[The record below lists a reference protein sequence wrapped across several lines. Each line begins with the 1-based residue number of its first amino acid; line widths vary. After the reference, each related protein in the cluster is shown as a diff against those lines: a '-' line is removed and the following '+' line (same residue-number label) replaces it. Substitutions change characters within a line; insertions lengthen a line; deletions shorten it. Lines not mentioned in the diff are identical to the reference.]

1 MTETLSIVPAPRALP
16 QHPALWRGGEL
27 ARTATPGIA
36 TGFSALDR
44 ELPGGGWSVASLA
57 EIMPAHEGIGELR
70 LLGPALAQLS
80 QAGKP
85 LFWIAPPHLPYAP
98 ALAAAGIALS
108 QLAIVR
114 TPTPQDTLWAAEQA
128 LRANACG
135 AVLVWPAMGVDY
147 TQLRR
152 LQIAAEGSHSLA
164 FLFRPQRAA
173 RETSPATLRLLLD
186 TDRGGLAISIAKRR
200 GAPLTRPIVIS
211 ALGRAGPAVSEPW
224 EEPRAAHWKEHSP
237 AKHDP
242 AVPVPAS
249 TNTQNPHALDRRLP
263 AASAA

>member
-1 MTETLSIVPAPRALP
+1 MPEPFSIVPAPRVLP

-27 ARTATPGIA
+27 ARTAAPGVA
-36 TGFSALDR
+36 TGFAALDR
-44 ELPGGGWSVASLA
+44 ELPGGGWPVGSLA

-70 LLGPALAQLS
+70 LLGPALAHLS

-114 TPTPQDTLWAAEQA
+114 TRTPQDTLWATEQA

-135 AVLVWPAMGVDY
+135 AVVAWPAAGVDY
-147 TQLRR
+147 TALRR
-152 LQIAAEGSHSLA
+152 LQVAAEGSRALA
-164 FLFRPQRAA
+164 FLFRPPRAA
-173 RETSPATLRLLLD
+173 RETSPAALRLLLD
-186 TDRGGLAISIAKRR
+186 TERGGLAITIAKRR
-200 GAPLTRPIVIS
+200 GAPLARPVVIP
-211 ALGRAGPAVSEPW
+211 ALGRAGPASPEQW
-224 EEPRAAHWKEHSP
+224 EEPRAEHASAAHGAALPGPSSNTNHS
-237 AKHDP
+237 
-242 AVPVPAS
+242 
-249 TNTQNPHALDRRLP
+249 HALDRRLP